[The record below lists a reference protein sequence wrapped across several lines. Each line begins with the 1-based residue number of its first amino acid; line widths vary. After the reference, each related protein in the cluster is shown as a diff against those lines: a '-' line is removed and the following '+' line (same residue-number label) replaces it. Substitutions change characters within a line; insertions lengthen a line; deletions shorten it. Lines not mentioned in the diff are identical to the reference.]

1 MIVIQSDRIKSIIY
15 VSIYIYISLIIA
27 PIRVNNHGIIG
38 LIIPLIYHGYLQS
51 SWVYGIVLPTVPL
64 HAAPRQPSISD
75 AAFGADPCRPT
86 WGASPTPPC
95 RWMVDFMEK

>member
-15 VSIYIYISLIIA
+15 VSIYISLIIA